1 MNEEYTNIT
10 VDVLVVRLNHDELNA
25 LAKRTRLIVNCVG
38 PYHLYS
44 TPVVEACA
52 ESGTHYIDVF
62 VNLSSHLELF
72 CSFY

>member
-1 MNEEYTNIT
+1 MNL
-10 VDVLVVRLNHDELNA
+10 DDLHA

-52 ESGTHYIDVF
+52 ENGTHYVDVF
-62 VNLSSHLELF
+62 VHPPCFLGPF
-72 CSFY
+72 